1 MNNNPIGIFDSG
13 IGGLTVLKKII
24 QVLPNE
30 KYIYYA
36 DIDNVPYGTKP
47 KEDVKKLSGEAIS
60 SIMTYEKEEH
70 FLSELTTLLSSFLVI
85 IVFFNL
91 L

>member
-47 KEDVKKLSGEAIS
+47 KEDVKKYIKDAIDFFIS
-60 SIMTYEKEEH
+60 KNVKAIVIACNTATSIAVK
-70 FLSELTTLLSSFLVI
+70 
-85 IVFFNL
+85 
-91 L
+91 